1 MTGRFITIEGGEGA
15 GKSTAQAYLAERLAE
30 RGIAVLQTREPG
42 GTPLAEAIRQTLLST
57 DGEHPVEMA
66 ELLLVFAARA
76 QHLAKVIEPALAAGQ
91 WVICDRFTDA
101 TYAYQGAARGL
112 SADLIAQL
120 ETLVQGER
128 RPDAVVVMDLSPE
141 VGMTRAKQRGELDR
155 FEREEPAFYSQVRNA
170 YLDRAQADP
179 DRYRVTDAE
188 QSLESVRQALSKLVE
203 GWLCVGTPR
212 CLHQSTFATPLH
224 GWKLRCGAGQR
235 AVPDSP
241 AGTLFCCSAKTT
253 WKPLCWGSCCQ
264 KLSCVRHLTRS
275 PRVVNVT
282 VAER

>member
-128 RPDAVVVMDLSPE
+128 RPDTVVVMDLSPE
-141 VGMTRAKQRGELDR
+141 VGMTRARQRGELDR
-155 FEREEPAFYSQVRNA
+155 FEREKPAFYSQVRNA
-170 YLDRAQADP
+170 YLARAQADP
-179 DRYRVTDAE
+179 DRYQVIDAE
-188 QSLESVRQALSKLVE
+188 QNLESVQRALSKLVE
-203 GWLCVGTPR
+203 GWL
-212 CLHQSTFATPLH
+212 
-224 GWKLRCGAGQR
+224 
-235 AVPDSP
+235 
-241 AGTLFCCSAKTT
+241 
-253 WKPLCWGSCCQ
+253 
-264 KLSCVRHLTRS
+264 
-275 PRVVNVT
+275 
-282 VAER
+282 

>member
-42 GTPLAEAIRQTLLST
+42 GTPLAESIRQTLLST

-128 RPDAVVVMDLSPE
+128 RPDTVVVMDLSPE

-155 FEREEPAFYSQVRNA
+155 FEREKPAFYSQVRDA
-170 YLDRAQADP
+170 YLARAEADA
-179 DRYRVTDAE
+179 DRYQVIDAE
-188 QSLESVRQALSKLVE
+188 QNLESVRQALSKLVE
-203 GWLCVGTPR
+203 GWL
-212 CLHQSTFATPLH
+212 
-224 GWKLRCGAGQR
+224 
-235 AVPDSP
+235 
-241 AGTLFCCSAKTT
+241 
-253 WKPLCWGSCCQ
+253 
-264 KLSCVRHLTRS
+264 
-275 PRVVNVT
+275 
-282 VAER
+282 

>member
-1 MTGRFITIEGGEGA
+1 
-15 GKSTAQAYLAERLAE
+15 
-30 RGIAVLQTREPG
+30 
-42 GTPLAEAIRQTLLST
+42 
-57 DGEHPVEMA
+57 
-66 ELLLVFAARA
+66 VFAARA

-155 FEREEPAFYSQVRNA
+155 FEREKPAFYSQVRNA
-170 YLDRAQADP
+170 YLARAQADP
-179 DRYRVTDAE
+179 DRYQVIDAE

-203 GWLCVGTPR
+203 GWL
-212 CLHQSTFATPLH
+212 
-224 GWKLRCGAGQR
+224 
-235 AVPDSP
+235 
-241 AGTLFCCSAKTT
+241 
-253 WKPLCWGSCCQ
+253 
-264 KLSCVRHLTRS
+264 
-275 PRVVNVT
+275 
-282 VAER
+282 

>member
-128 RPDAVVVMDLSPE
+128 RPDTVVVMDLSPE
-141 VGMTRAKQRGELDR
+141 VGMTRARQRGELDR
-155 FEREEPAFYSQVRNA
+155 FEREKPAFYSQVRNA
-170 YLDRAQADP
+170 YLARAQADP
-179 DRYRVTDAE
+179 DRYQVIDAE

-203 GWLCVGTPR
+203 GWL
-212 CLHQSTFATPLH
+212 
-224 GWKLRCGAGQR
+224 
-235 AVPDSP
+235 
-241 AGTLFCCSAKTT
+241 
-253 WKPLCWGSCCQ
+253 
-264 KLSCVRHLTRS
+264 
-275 PRVVNVT
+275 
-282 VAER
+282 

>member
-42 GTPLAEAIRQTLLST
+42 GTPLAESIRQTLLTT

-128 RPDAVVVMDLSPE
+128 RPDTVVVMDLSPE

-155 FEREEPAFYSQVRNA
+155 FEREKPAFYSQVRNA
-170 YLDRAQADP
+170 YLARAQADP
-179 DRYRVTDAE
+179 DRYQVIDAE

-203 GWLCVGTPR
+203 GWL
-212 CLHQSTFATPLH
+212 
-224 GWKLRCGAGQR
+224 
-235 AVPDSP
+235 
-241 AGTLFCCSAKTT
+241 
-253 WKPLCWGSCCQ
+253 
-264 KLSCVRHLTRS
+264 
-275 PRVVNVT
+275 
-282 VAER
+282 